1 MNILIVRHEQK
12 RGELMKKISAASFAF
27 VVVLLAVYA
36 IIHFYSEESAGES
49 MNNSIPSNGPSYVI
63 DLEMTEV
70 GGFQVSAEII
80 VTNDS
85 QQSWED
91 LAFFFV
97 LNEMNK
103 ESVDAEIESV
113 SVGGT
118 QMDYEL
124 DSGGL
129 FIELE
134 SDLAP
139 GDQQTL
145 LFEYTLDVPEDSL
158 RLTRAGTNIYLAH
171 WYPMLAE
178 YDAGWQVN
186 DYDPKGESYETG
198 YGDYTVTYRLPGE
211 YLIATSA
218 PDGSVEAS
226 TSGTLTGKAIKD
238 FYAAFL
244 DPADWQ
250 VAERKSGDT
259 ELRVFV
265 PAQSDILEETASL
278 SVESFAFFEEHIGD
292 YPFEELD
299 LIAND
304 GYMEYPNIVE
314 VPSDK
319 ALLDSILVHEIAHQW
334 FYYLVSNDP
343 YENAWLDES
352 LTEFSTALFLN
363 DYYSDE
369 DGGFQTAQ
377 AYEASTT
384 PKPYADMA
392 LDEFDTASYYATIYG
407 KVPLLLKDFFDRHGG
422 NEAAQEFLADY
433 YEEFQFRRVTKQQ
446 FRDFFEAYFEGD
458 QQEFLNSW
466 LQS

>member
-1 MNILIVRHEQK
+1 MNNGILSKSANYAIDLKMTEAGTFR
-12 RGELMKKISAASFAF
+12 ISAD
-27 VVVLLAVYA
+27 VMV
-36 IIHFYSEESAGES
+36 
-49 MNNSIPSNGPSYVI
+49 N
-63 DLEMTEV
+63 
-70 GGFQVSAEII
+70 
-80 VTNDS
+80 NDS
-85 QQSWED
+85 QESWSD
-91 LAFFFV
+91 IAFFFV
-97 LNEMNK
+97 VNEMNS
-103 ESVDAEIESV
+103 ESNVAEVNSV
-113 SVGGT
+113 SSAGD

-124 DSGGL
+124 NNGVL

-134 SDLAP
+134 SDLLP
-139 GDQQTL
+139 GKQQTVL
-145 LFEYTLDVPEDSL
+145 VEYSLTIPEDGL
-158 RLTRAGTNIYLAH
+158 RLTRSDNNVYLAH

-178 YDAGWQVN
+178 YDAGWRVN

-198 YGDYTVTYRLPGE
+198 YGDYAITYRLPDE

-218 PDGSVEAS
+218 PDGPAQAS
-226 TSGTLTGKAIKD
+226 SSGTLTGAAIKD

-244 DPADWQ
+244 NPADWQ
-250 VAERKSGDT
+250 VAERKSGET

-265 PAQSDILEETASL
+265 PAESAILEETAEL
-278 SVESFAFFEEHIGD
+278 SVEAFAFFEQNIGD
-292 YPFEELD
+292 YPFAELD

-314 VPSDK
+314 VPMDK

-352 LTEFSTALFLN
+352 LTEFSTGLFLS
-363 DYYSDE
+363 DYYGDE

-377 AYEASTT
+377 AYKASTT
-384 PKPYADMA
+384 PKPYADLA
-392 LDEFDTASYYATIYG
+392 LDEFDTAAYYATIYG
-407 KVPLLLKDFFDRHGG
+407 EVPLLLKGFFDQQGG
-422 NEAAQEFLADY
+422 NEAALEFLAAY

-446 FRDFFEAYFEGD
+446 FRDFFEGYFEGD